1 MKQSL
6 YVYIHVHVAHDLHTH
21 THTHT
26 HTQTAAHTTQF
37 TEIGYVYLKAGTGAG
52 HLANGG
58 SYVTL
63 TKAGT
68 KDFTIIIET
77 MVYTKHP
84 HISTSIY
91 TVMYILHIIC

>member
-1 MKQSL
+1 M
-6 YVYIHVHVAHDLHTH
+6 
-21 THTHT
+21 
-26 HTQTAAHTTQF
+26 
-37 TEIGYVYLKAGTGAG
+37 YLKAGTGAG

-91 TVMYILHIIC
+91 TVMYYISYANVL